1 MNDLIK
7 IEARDGVETVDARGL
22 HAALGVSR
30 DFSTWIKD
38 RVEKYGFQEGKDF
51 LKSES
56 LSSPDSGSSKAR
68 PQVLVEYS
76 LSVSM
81 AKELATVEN
90 NDKGREVRRY
100 LIQVEEAWNS
110 PEMVMERA
118 RQASEILIARM
129 RARLAIVEPKAAFFD
144 QVADAKDARLMRDVA
159 AVLNLPGMGR
169 NTIFKILRDEK
180 ILDDRN
186 VPYRE
191 YQDRGYFRVIERTW
205 VANDGETHIN
215 LTTLVYQRGIEY
227 IRKVLMRRSPIQGGA
242 A

>member
-1 MNDLIK
+1 MNDIIK
-7 IEARDGVETVDARGL
+7 IEERNGTETVNARGL
-22 HAALGVSR
+22 HQALGVSR

-38 RVEKYGFQEGKDF
+38 RIEKYGFQEGKDF
-51 LKSES
+51 SPELGES
-56 LSSPDSGSSKAR
+56 TGGR
-68 PQVLVEYS
+68 PLIEFH

-90 NDKGREVRRY
+90 NEKGREVRRY

-110 PEMVMERA
+110 PEMIMERA
-118 RQASEILIARM
+118 RHASEILIARM
-129 RARLAIVEPKAAFFD
+129 RARLAIVEPKAEFFD

-159 AVLNLPGMGR
+159 AVLNISGMGR
-169 NTIFKILRDEK
+169 NTIFKILREEK

-191 YQDRGYFRVIERTW
+191 FQDRGYFRVIERTW

-227 IRKVLMRRSPIQGGA
+227 IRKVLARRA